1 MNTMEEKSKAIA
13 TNRKVR
19 YEYEIIGNMEAGLV
33 LVGSEVKALR
43 EGRVNISDAYARV
56 KKGELWIIGMH
67 ISPYKQ
73 AAFENHE
80 PLRERKALLRKQE
93 IKKLFRRIEEKGVT
107 LIPLRVY
114 FKNKWAKVDLG
125 IARGKRKYDKKETIA
140 QRDAQRD
147 LEREQKKY
155 KFKM

>member
-1 MNTMEEKSKAIA
+1 MAEKSKAIV
-13 TNRKVR
+13 TNRKAR
-19 YEYEIIGNMEAGLV
+19 HEYEIIGNVEAGLV

-43 EGRVNISDAYARV
+43 DGRVNISDAYARI

-67 ISPYKQ
+67 IAPYQQ

-80 PLRERKALLRKQE
+80 PLRDRKALLRRQE

-125 IARGKRKYDKKETIA
+125 IARGKRKYDKKESIA

-147 LEREQKKY
+147 MEREQKKY
-155 KFKM
+155 KFKI

>member
-13 TNRKVR
+13 TNRKAR